1 MSFYSCKIND
11 VLLVTMYVIPVQT
24 ESLSKEGGRVTDW
37 PSGSLSP
44 VNGKLPFPHRKRFW
58 NIVNLVS
65 LNIQIKGGLLL
76 F

>member
-1 MSFYSCKIND
+1 MMSRYE
-11 VLLVTMYVIPVQT
+11 LLFLQNLWCVVGYNVCN
-24 ESLSKEGGRVTDW
+24 SKEGDRVTDW

-44 VNGKLPFPHRKRFW
+44 VNGKLPFPHRNIFW

-65 LNIQIKGGLLL
+65 LNIQIKGLLLL

>member
-1 MSFYSCKIND
+1 MSFYSCKIYD
-11 VLLVTMYVIPVQT
+11 VLLVTMYVIPVRDGQ
-24 ESLSKEGGRVTDW
+24 SFQEGGRVADW

-65 LNIQIKGGLLL
+65 LNIQIKGELLS